1 MTGLIESTTGAL
13 DKPVAGIIDPTYTPA
28 TIEQSSGTVSDHRE
42 DTSLPQMHS
51 LRDTSNATPPLTS
64 SQPKKGKK
72 AKKERNHAA
81 TEGSEDVQGP
91 PATTPSKKSLPT
103 STADRLLF
111 QRLAH
116 DMTNGLMNAGRVS
129 TPTEPLDLVNRLSSA
144 ALTSTTTTNV
154 TTTTTTELTV
164 TMEKETT
171 AHQYDSRAKRTPM
184 RSALEDLDQSDSEDS
199 IQDEKPTFGYM
210 STQATNFSHL
220 LPSHRSAAYTAR
232 QAELVTASRRS
243 PNTFTLSDFAAIAAL
258 ESLAE
263 RYGRVSHMGIL
274 DPSYTFF
281 INQARTAA
289 LYYKVKNNIAVVGG
303 DLLCERELFP
313 EILKEFTIFRKTHKY
328 GIAFLGASDDFADY
342 AKEQNWVTMHFG
354 IERVLNPLTNPILL
368 ENGGRTGKRMATS
381 NRRLLDPKKGGLS
394 VEVYCPSL
402 ARRPELQEQLVSVY
416 DAWRDHRNQ
425 SDVPQAYITVYNPFA
440 LPDLMT
446 YIYTMDRQGKPNG
459 FAALRKLGA
468 NNGFHIDPCIAAP
481 GAPKGITDLLVF
493 SAMALLNKA
502 GISYLSFGFE
512 PMDDLG
518 EITGMS
524 KPIAKITRIVH
535 RQVFQGLRV
544 GGKKEY
550 HAKFRP
556 DEKQE
561 SGLYLVF
568 PDGRPTVRHMTAIVH
583 HANISV
589 RKLVVT
595 KLKKVS
601 ITEKVSTS
609 VTVEQKES
617 GKTP

>member
-1 MTGLIESTTGAL
+1 M
-13 DKPVAGIIDPTYTPA
+13 
-28 TIEQSSGTVSDHRE
+28 
-42 DTSLPQMHS
+42 M
-51 LRDTSNATPPLTS
+51 
-64 SQPKKGKK
+64 
-72 AKKERNHAA
+72 
-81 TEGSEDVQGP
+81 
-91 PATTPSKKSLPT
+91 
-103 STADRLLF
+103 
-111 QRLAH
+111 
-116 DMTNGLMNAGRVS
+116 
-129 TPTEPLDLVNRLSSA
+129 
-144 ALTSTTTTNV
+144 
-154 TTTTTTELTV
+154 
-164 TMEKETT
+164 
-171 AHQYDSRAKRTPM
+171 
-184 RSALEDLDQSDSEDS
+184 SALEGLDQSDLDDS
-199 IQDEKPTFGYM
+199 KGDEKCNFGYIP
-210 STQATNFSHL
+210 TQATNFSHL
-220 LPSHRSAAYTAR
+220 LPFHRSAAYAAR
-232 QAELVTASRRS
+232 RAELVTASKRS
-243 PNTFTLSDFAAIAAL
+243 PNTFTLGDFAAIAAL

-328 GIAFLGASDDFADY
+328 GIAFLGASDDFTNY
-342 AKEQNWVTMHFG
+342 AKEQKWVTMQFG

-381 NRRLLDPKKGGLS
+381 NRQLLDPKKGGLS
-394 VEVYCPSL
+394 VEVYCPSV
-402 ARRPELQEQLVSVY
+402 ARRPDLQEQLVSIY

-425 SDVPQAYITVYNPFA
+425 SGVPQAYITIYDPFA

-446 YIYTMDRQGKPNG
+446 YIYTKDREGKPNG

-468 NNGFHIDPCIAAP
+468 NKGFHIDPCIAAP

-512 PMDDLG
+512 PLDDLG
-518 EITGMS
+518 EITGMPM
-524 KPIAKITRIVH
+524 PIAKITRIVH
-535 RQVFQGLRV
+535 RQMFQGLRV

-561 SGLYLVF
+561 GGLYLVF

-601 ITEKVSTS
+601 VTEKVSTS
-609 VTVEQKES
+609 VTVEHKES
-617 GKTP
+617 RGTL